1 MRKLLLPILFILIVT
16 VIGVACGGPASV
28 PTATPPPAK
37 PTTAPAATAA
47 PPAAT
52 ATLPAAKPTTPPAQ
66 ALDGKALMNERC
78 TGCHTIER
86 VQTAKKSKAEWEA
99 TVSRMK
105 TKGTKLN
112 DAETQALI
120 DFLAATYK

>member
-1 MRKLLLPILFILIVT
+1 MRKLLLPILFVLIVT

-28 PTATPPPAK
+28 PTATLPPAK

-47 PPAAT
+47 PPVAT
-52 ATLPAAKPTTPPAQ
+52 ATLPAAKPMNTPAQ

-78 TGCHTIER
+78 GGCHSTER
-86 VQTAKKSKAEWEA
+86 VQTAKKSKADWET
-99 TVSRMK
+99 TVARMK
-105 TKGTKLN
+105 GKGAKLS
-112 DAETQALI
+112 DAETAALV

>member
-16 VIGVACGGPASV
+16 VIGVACGGPASA
-28 PTATPPPAK
+28 PTATSAPPTK
-37 PTTAPAATAA
+37 PTTAPVSAPSATSA
-47 PPAAT
+47 P
-52 ATLPAAKPTTPPAQ
+52 PAAKPTNTPAQ

-78 TGCHTIER
+78 TVCHTTER
-86 VQTAKKSKAEWEA
+86 IQTAKKSKAEWET

-105 TKGTKLN
+105 AKGAKLN
-112 DAETQALI
+112 DAETTALV

>member
-16 VIGVACGGPASV
+16 VIGVACSGPASA

-37 PTTAPAATAA
+37 PTTA
-47 PPAAT
+47 
-52 ATLPAAKPTTPPAQ
+52 PAQ

-78 TGCHTIER
+78 TVCHNTER
-86 VQTAKKSKAEWEA
+86 IQAAKKTRADWEA

-105 TKGTKLN
+105 GKGAKLN
-112 DAETQALI
+112 DAETTALI
-120 DFLAATYK
+120 DFLAATYKP

>member
-1 MRKLLLPILFILIVT
+1 MRKLLLPILFIFIVT
-16 VIGVACGGPASV
+16 VIGVACSGPASV

-37 PTTAPAATAA
+37 PTTAPA
-47 PPAAT
+47 
-52 ATLPAAKPTTPPAQ
+52 Q

-78 TGCHTIER
+78 TVCHSTER
-86 VQTAKKSKAEWEA
+86 IQAAKKSKAEWEA

-105 TKGTKLN
+105 GKGAKLN
-112 DAETQALI
+112 DAETTALL

>member
-1 MRKLLLPILFILIVT
+1 MRKLLLPILFILIFT

-37 PTTAPAATAA
+37 PTTAPT
-47 PPAAT
+47 
-52 ATLPAAKPTTPPAQ
+52 Q

-78 TGCHTIER
+78 TVCHTIER
-86 VQTAKKSKAEWEA
+86 IQTAKKSKADWQA
-99 TVSRMK
+99 TVARMK
-105 TKGTKLN
+105 GNGAKLN
-112 DAETQALI
+112 DAETAALV

>member
-1 MRKLLLPILFILIVT
+1 MRKLLLPILLILIVT

-37 PTTAPAATAA
+37 PTTAPAATA
-47 PPAAT
+47 
-52 ATLPAAKPTTPPAQ
+52 TLPAAKPTNTSAQ

-78 TGCHTIER
+78 TGCHGLER
-86 VQTAKKSKAEWEA
+86 IQTVKKSKAEWET
-99 TVSRMK
+99 TVARMK
-105 TKGTKLN
+105 AKGTKLN
-112 DAETQALI
+112 DAETAALV